1 MGFMKGEPA
10 MEPVLVSIG
19 LPVYNGADFV
29 RQALESIVN
38 QTYRNLEIVIADN
51 ASTDGTE
58 AICREFAVRDERI
71 RYHRQPT
78 NLGGSANHEFVLAST
93 TGKYFRV
100 AAHDDVMA
108 PTLIEKCV
116 WELES
121 DPEVVVA
128 ITRVEIIDQNNNP
141 GPEID
146 AHLKGMSNRNP
157 VQRFGLITCRQNWA
171 TPVYGV
177 MRREALEGKHI
188 LGRYTGADRTFLA
201 EMALAG
207 RWAQV
212 DEVLFF
218 RREHAAT
225 STKSFPDEWKRRVW
239 FDTSIEAS
247 SIAFPQWRRLS
258 ELAKVVN
265 RSSLSGKGKIG
276 AHLQLARWVV
286 TPVYRPRILRLIR
299 DPLVVARRAL
309 HLSRAA

>member
-1 MGFMKGEPA
+1 MKGEA
-10 MEPVLVSIG
+10 AVEPVMVSIG
-19 LPVYNGADFV
+19 LPVYNGENFV

-58 AICREFAVRDERI
+58 SICREFAARDERI
-71 RYHRQPT
+71 RYHRHST
-78 NLGGSANHEFVLAST
+78 NLGGSANHEYVLAAT

-100 AAHDDVMA
+100 AAHDDVLA
-108 PTLIEKCV
+108 PTLVEKCV
-116 WELES
+116 RELER
-121 DPEVVVA
+121 DPGAVLA
-128 ITRVEIIDQNNNP
+128 ITRVQIIDQDGEP

-146 AHLKGMSNRNP
+146 AHLRGMSSP
-157 VQRFGLITCRQNWA
+157 SEVQRFGLITCRQNWA

-177 MRREALEGKHI
+177 MRREAMEGKHI

-218 RREHAAT
+218 RREHATT
-225 STKSFPDEWKRRVW
+225 STKIFPDEWERRKW
-239 FDTSIEAS
+239 FDTSIEKS

-265 RSSLSGKGKIG
+265 RSSLGGLGKVG
-276 AHLQLARWVV
+276 AYLQLVRWVV
-286 TPVYRPRILRLIR
+286 TPIYRPRILRLLR